1 MAVTTVALPARAR
14 RGRLRQRDVV
24 PYLFILPNLIL
35 FAVFVLGPVV
45 FSFAM
50 SFTKWDALG
59 PPSFVGLGNY
69 ALLLTDDLFA
79 TAARNTLFYSFGTVI
94 PTMAIALALALLLNA
109 KIRGRG
115 FFRVAVYLPVVISW
129 VAGALI
135 WRLMFLHPDGII
147 NGILGQFG
155 IEPQL
160 WTSDPV
166 LALPSIMWM
175 SFWKSLGFFTVIYLA
190 GLQTIPPTIHEA
202 GRIDGANNWQLFRSI
217 TLPLLRPTTLFA
229 LVIGVIGSFE
239 VFVPVLLMT
248 NGGPGYDS
256 MVMVMAIYRSA
267 FELHEMGYASAMAVV
282 LFVVMFAVSVLQFR
296 FIGREV
302 EY

>member
-1 MAVTTVALPARAR
+1 MAVATIALPRRRAR
-14 RGRLRQRDVV
+14 VRQRDVV

-59 PPSFVGLGNY
+59 PPAFIGLGNY
-69 ALLLTDDLFA
+69 GLLLSDDLFA
-79 TAARNTLFYSFGTVI
+79 TAARNTLVYSFGTVL
-94 PTMAIALALALLLNA
+94 PTMAMSLGLALLLNSR
-109 KIRGRG
+109 IRGRT
-115 FFRVAVYLPVVISW
+115 FFRAAVYLPVVISW

-147 NGILGQFG
+147 NGVLGTFG

-160 WTSDPV
+160 WTSDPF

-190 GLQTIPPTIHEA
+190 GLQTIPPTINEA
-202 GRIDGANNWQLFRSI
+202 GRIDGANNWQLFWSI

-229 LVIGVIGSFE
+229 LVIGIIGSFE

-267 FELHEMGYASAMAVV
+267 FELHQFGYASAMAVV
-282 LFVVMFAVSVLQFR
+282 LFLAMFTVSVLQFR
-296 FIGREV
+296 FIGREI

>member
-1 MAVTTVALPARAR
+1 VATLSVALPHWRWR
-14 RGRLRQRDVV
+14 RLRQRDIV
-24 PYLFILPNLIL
+24 PYVFVLPNLIL
-35 FAVFVLGPVV
+35 FSVFVLGPVV

-50 SFTKWDALG
+50 SFTNWDGLG
-59 PPSFVGLGNY
+59 PATFTGMRNY
-69 ALLLTDDLFA
+69 VKLLSDDLFG
-79 TAARNTLFYSFGTVI
+79 TAVRNTFVYSFGTVL
-94 PTMAIALALALLLNA
+94 PMMAIALGLAMMLNSA
-109 KIRGRG
+109 IKGRT
-115 FFRVAVYLPVVISW
+115 FFRMVVYLPVVISW

-147 NGILGQFG
+147 NAILSDFG

-160 WTSDPV
+160 WTGDPL

-175 SFWKSLGFFTVIYLA
+175 SFWKSIGFFTVIYLT
-190 GLQTIPPTIHEA
+190 GLQTIPPSLHEA
-202 GRIDGANNWQLFRSI
+202 GMIDGANRWQLFWGI

-229 LVIGVIGSFE
+229 LVIGIIGSFE

-248 NGGPGYDS
+248 NGGPGYAS

-267 FELHEMGYASAMAVV
+267 FVTHEMGYASAMAVA
-282 LFVVMFAVSVLQFR
+282 LFLAMFAISWLQFR

>member
-1 MAVTTVALPARAR
+1 
-14 RGRLRQRDVV
+14 
-24 PYLFILPNLIL
+24 
-35 FAVFVLGPVV
+35 VLGPVA
-45 FSFAM
+45 FSFGM
-50 SFTKWDALG
+50 SFTNWD
-59 PPSFVGLGNY
+59 GLGSATFTGLRNY
-69 ALLLTDDLFA
+69 AKLLSDDLFA
-79 TAARNTLFYSFGTVI
+79 TAARNTLLYSFGTVL
-94 PTMAIALALALLLNA
+94 PMMALALGLAMMLNA
-109 KIRGRG
+109 GIRGRT
-115 FFRVAVYLPVVISW
+115 FFRVVVYLPVVISW

-147 NGILGQFG
+147 NAVLGDFG

-160 WTSDPV
+160 WTGDPL

-175 SFWKSLGFFTVIYLA
+175 SFWKGLGFFTVIYLA
-190 GLQTIPPTIHEA
+190 GLQTIPPSLHEA
-202 GRIDGANNWQLFRSI
+202 GMIDGANRWQLFWGI

-229 LVIGVIGSFE
+229 LVIGIIGSFE

-248 NGGPGYDS
+248 NGGPGYAS

-267 FELHEMGYASAMAVV
+267 FVNHEMGYASAMAVV
-282 LFVVMFAVSVLQFR
+282 LFLAMFCISWLQFK